1 VGKISSY
8 ATLVQAVSD
17 WTHRADLAANGFVDY
32 FVQAAQA
39 SIERDIPDLNFG
51 NYIALQEA
59 AYGPYTITNGVTPV
73 PDDWLGAKVI
83 TVSDGVGDSFTLIFK
98 GASWIY
104 DWYPLRQAAGIPAYI
119 ARDLQRGGYTT
130 PQSFLTAS
138 GQTIFPL
145 AANVDAGAVLVSLD
159 GATLTAGLDFTIS
172 GAALVLSDPTVSGQA
187 LAVTTI
193 ENGGGQ
199 QYFTAT
205 GGQTA
210 FTLSQ
215 SPRGSVLVALDGST
229 LVPDTDYSVS
239 GTTLTLTTGAL
250 AGQILSVI
258 YAVTYS
264 SATLIAGSGQID
276 FTLPIQGA
284 SVIAASLDGSM
295 LVGGADYVS
304 SDGILTLTYGAL
316 QGQTLLVY
324 YINSGATPVF
334 IFGPYP
340 DSPYIIQGTYYAKA
354 PLLSAAQATNWM
366 VDSNEAADVLLA
378 ACMVEAGVFLKDLT
392 MVQTWEARYQTKL
405 KALVDQDKAE
415 RWGAGTLAV
424 NVG

>member
-1 VGKISSY
+1 
-8 ATLVQAVSD
+8 
-17 WTHRADLAANGFVDY
+17 
-32 FVQAAQA
+32 
-39 SIERDIPDLNFG
+39 
-51 NYIALQEA
+51 
-59 AYGPYTITNGVTPV
+59 
-73 PDDWLGAKVI
+73 
-83 TVSDGVGDSFTLIFK
+83 
-98 GASWIY
+98 
-104 DWYPLRQAAGIPAYI
+104 
-119 ARDLQRGGYTT
+119 
-130 PQSFLTAS
+130 
-138 GQTIFPL
+138 
-145 AANVDAGAVLVSLD
+145 
-159 GATLTAGLDFTIS
+159 
-172 GAALVLSDPTVSGQA
+172 
-187 LAVTTI
+187 
-193 ENGGGQ
+193 
-199 QYFTAT
+199 
-205 GGQTA
+205 
-210 FTLSQ
+210 
-215 SPRGSVLVALDGST
+215 
-229 LVPDTDYSVS
+229 
-239 GTTLTLTTGAL
+239 
-250 AGQILSVI
+250 
-258 YAVTYS
+258 TYS